1 MLPCFLLF
9 VLLCSFIICTPQA
22 EKVYNEKSGTF
33 GEQTLT
39 ELKKYGEVA
48 SNYRY
53 VINSIKKIDL
63 KVYFQIN
70 ISSANPT
77 EAMVSVVRID
87 NMTVNKEKKRNV
99 VHQNNPQ
106 DRLWRDIEGWP
117 TELKVDVFVEKEE
130 EGVVKVD
137 NSDVQGHNN
146 SSEHM
151 NQKNNNNSTS
161 KKVLS
166 LVIPRNPSSDLL
178 QFVIK
183 NHPFSTSS
191 STTSSTTAV
200 IKRDIPKVIFQ
211 MGGDLKG
218 QESPVIRK
226 AMMLLKMQNPS
237 YKHIVV
243 SLEEMSNFIEKNE
256 GPAVRRLFD
265 TIKPIAYKSDIFRLV
280 ALYRFGGVYLDSK
293 MISVRPLD
301 DVLPLKGP
309 LLVAERWKI
318 KGFQSAFMASSP
330 GHPFF
335 RMAIDRIMENIK
347 TKNYSSTSI
356 SITGPRLL
364 GDVYNE
370 DYLPSGLEEIKTE
383 YEFDSTGNYITVKG
397 SKHNRVVNYHNG
409 EYRRLSDSDGAC
421 NYEKMY
427 FARIVYGEG
436 ECGEESLQR
445 ALKALGRRR

>member
-1 MLPCFLLF
+1 MPPCFLFF
-9 VLLCSFIICTPQA
+9 VLLCSLIACSA
-22 EKVYNEKSGTF
+22 EGQRLFNEKSGTF
-33 GEQTLT
+33 GEQTLV

-53 VINSIKKIDL
+53 VINSFKKIDL

-70 ISSANPT
+70 ISSADPT

-87 NMTVNKEKKRNV
+87 NMTINKEKKRNV

-117 TELKVDVFVEKEE
+117 TELKVDVFLEE
-130 EGVVKVD
+130 EVEDGSD
-137 NSDVQGHNN
+137 SQSHNSGR
-146 SSEHM
+146 SSSSSYKRR
-151 NQKNNNNSTS
+151 NQKNTTNTS
-161 KKVLS
+161 NKVLS
-166 LVIPRNPSSDLL
+166 LVIPRNPSTDLL

-183 NHPFSTSS
+183 NHPFY
-191 STTSSTTAV
+191 TSSTKAV
-200 IKRDIPKVIFQ
+200 IKSEIPKVIFQ
-211 MGGDLKG
+211 MGGDRKG

-237 YKHIVV
+237 YNHIVV

-256 GPAVRRLFD
+256 GPSLRRLFD

-301 DVLPLKGP
+301 DVLPEKGP

-318 KGFQSAFMASSP
+318 KGFQSAFMASPP

-347 TKNYSSTSI
+347 SKNYSSTSI

-370 DYLPSGLEEIKTE
+370 DYLPSGLEMIETE

-397 SKHNRVVNYHNG
+397 NKQNHVVNYHNG

-436 ECGEESLQR
+436 KCGEESLQR
-445 ALKALGRRR
+445 ALKALGRRKR